1 MIATSFM
8 MIAWMMG
15 FLFIFT
21 GFERSQQM
29 QDGVL
34 TIARDKKLAFGAGL
48 AAYVGITMT
57 IAMTFLI

>member
-1 MIATSFM
+1 
-8 MIAWMMG
+8 
-15 FLFIFT
+15 
-21 GFERSQQM
+21 M